1 MKANISFGIAKGLN
15 TQAEHHNK
23 CFACDKR
30 VGKNPHVAVTSDGQ
44 RVYVGSECFKKLD
57 GYGYQPPLGGPKLYM
72 GRFAADGTLL
82 AIIKE

>member
-1 MKANISFGIAKGLN
+1 MN
-15 TQAEHHNK
+15 TNK
-23 CFACDKR
+23 CFACDRKL
-30 VGKNPHVAVTSDGQ
+30 GKNPHVAVTSDGQ

-57 GYGYQPPLGGPKLYM
+57 GCGYQPPLGGPKLYM